1 MTVCRVHDFA
11 FSDLLQPT
19 AARFREQLSAAI
31 NFIMFSDDVINKLRV
46 HRDKKVEIVF
56 VLLVLGSTQ

>member
-1 MTVCRVHDFA
+1 MMVCRVHDFA

-31 NFIMFSDDVINKLRV
+31 NFIMFSDQVVNQLRSY
-46 HRDKKVEIVF
+46 RDKKVPFPI
-56 VLLVLGSTQ
+56 L

>member
-1 MTVCRVHDFA
+1 MNVCRVHDFA

-31 NFIMFSDDVINKLRV
+31 NFIMFSDDIINKLRV
-46 HRDKKVEIVF
+46 YREKKV
-56 VLLVLGSTQ
+56 